1 MLPIIDFSSRFTVTN
16 TAYNATNKYR
26 YEAPAGRYALIRE
39 ISVAGDSNFLSDGR
53 FQAFLSG
60 VSITSEAGALT
71 EVNAQTNFTV
81 RFGDDDLFI
90 IGPSEALEVLL
101 RVAAAV
107 TARVQ
112 VLMTGIMLTE
122 AEYRALL
129 AKKGLI

>member
-1 MLPIIDFSSRFTVTN
+1 MLPIIDFSSRFTVAN
-16 TAYNATNKYR
+16 TAYNITNRYR
-26 YEAPAGRYALIRE
+26 YEAPSGRYVLIRE

-60 VSITSEAGALT
+60 VAITSENGALT

-90 IGPSEALEVLL
+90 IGPSEALEILL

-112 VLMTGIMLTE
+112 ILMTGIMLTE